1 MDKAQGETMFS
12 MSHRTLP
19 GSPGQSWFFT
29 AGFTYTED
37 HTAKQTMLFGLSALM
52 DILPKAIDGFNLHPL
67 DKSSTLPPLTNNNP
81 ANGLPVSAVLA
92 FQYLL
97 VKNKSNVKGLQNETS
112 SPLVSS
118 LCRHDDEQEF
128 RSPTSL
134 WGVMRCSSTGNVKD
148 DMEAPAW
155 DIGNIGIVVW
165 YKEHQSPD
173 FVAQVLLMNV
183 PPVFNKQGIEG
194 EIR

>member
-52 DILPKAIDGFNLHPL
+52 DILPKAINGFTLHPL
-67 DKSSTLPPLTNNNP
+67 DKSSTLPLFTDNNP
-81 ANGLPVSAVLA
+81 ANGFPVSVVLA

-118 LCRHDDEQEF
+118 LCHHDNEQEF
-128 RSPTSL
+128 RSPSSL

-148 DMEAPAW
+148 DMETAAW
-155 DIGNIGIVVW
+155 DIGSIGIVCVCVCVCVLSSG
-165 YKEHQSPD
+165 YKLSYCKARD
-173 FVAQVLLMNV
+173 TNL
-183 PPVFNKQGIEG
+183 
-194 EIR
+194 